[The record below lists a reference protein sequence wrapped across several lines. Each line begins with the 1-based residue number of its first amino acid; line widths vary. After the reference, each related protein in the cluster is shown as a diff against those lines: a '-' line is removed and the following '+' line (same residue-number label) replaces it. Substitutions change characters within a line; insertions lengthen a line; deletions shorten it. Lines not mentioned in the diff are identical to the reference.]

1 MTPTTEKKN
10 PIHFTYYEINSYLW
24 DPEKQTST
32 IFLK

>member
-1 MTPTTEKKN
+1 MTPTTEKK

-32 IFLK
+32 IFS